1 MISSRITELLD
12 IEHPI
17 LSAPMAGVAG
27 AKMAGAVSQA
37 GAFGLLGGGYGE
49 QGWLEHELSQVD
61 CSSIGVGFITWRLA
75 QQPELLELALDHAP
89 KAILL
94 SFGRIEE
101 FAPEIKRRNCLL
113 IAQVQSLKDAKAAV
127 SAGADIV
134 VAQGTE
140 AGGHGATR
148 ATFPLVP
155 AIVDALGSV
164 PVVAA
169 GGIADGRGLAA
180 ALMLGA
186 AGVLMGTRFYC
197 SRESLASAA
206 AISRAVAASG
216 DDTIRSSVFDVLR
229 GYDWPAPYR
238 LRTVENQMTR
248 AYGNAIE
255 QLQNDKS
262 VEIPRFNN
270 AVTTADYDIAP
281 VIAGEALDL
290 VDDIPSAADIIR
302 KTVDQASAAL
312 RHATNFEIVA

>member
-17 LSAPMAGVAG
+17 FSAPMAGVAG
-27 AKMAGAVSQA
+27 AKMAGAVSKA

-49 QGWLEHELSQVD
+49 QEWLEHELSQVD

-89 KAILL
+89 KAIFL
-94 SFGRIEE
+94 SFVGIEE

-113 IAQVQSLKDAKAAV
+113 IAQVQSLNDAKAAV
-127 SAGADIV
+127 SAGAGIV
-134 VAQGTE
+134 VAQGTG

-180 ALMLGA
+180 ALMLGT
-186 AGVLMGTRFYC
+186 AGVLMGTGFYC

-206 AISRAVAASG
+206 VISRAVAAGG
-216 DDTIRSSVFDVLR
+216 DNTIRSSVFNVLR

-248 AYGNAIE
+248 AYGDAIE

-262 VEIPRFNN
+262 VEIPRFKN
-270 AVTTADYDIAP
+270 AITTADYEIAP

-290 VDDIPSAADIIR
+290 VDDTPSAADIIR
-302 KTVDQASAAL
+302 KTVDRASAAL